1 MKVLVHILFVLLQG
15 RELGE
20 VVLRDYT
27 VHLGLA
33 ELDDALAQV
42 AQVLEQVIVVGID
55 ELPTVC

>member
-1 MKVLVHILFVLLQG
+1 VLVHILFVLLQG